1 MHCSCT
7 NSGNVSNS
15 AHAQVASEQRSE
27 VSLHLPCFAL
37 FCVCA
42 MAAAAVF
49 EGFYRH
55 ALSLEP
61 VENQSTAPA
70 SLRRYADRLAEEA
83 SRFNVAQPLFFCA
96 SLPSGAEAAWAT
108 VSLEPPATSPE
119 FSLLQYWIEFKCRP
133 DGDKWRVI
141 LCNLFYRLRSILSNA
156 RPVADND
163 DDEQWEEQD
172 EEEAAEDATTKEPW
186 KWYPLHCSSALAR
199 ALSQAGH
206 STTTILRLLTDTFR
220 FGSPASKTYARE
232 CDAVATLVQLAHG
245 PFASSAIRALSYLVY
260 NFRPGT

>member
-1 MHCSCT
+1 M
-7 NSGNVSNS
+7 
-15 AHAQVASEQRSE
+15 RSE

-42 MAAAAVF
+42 MAAVAVF

-70 SLRRYADRLAEEA
+70 SLRRCADRLADEA

-96 SLPSGAEAAWAT
+96 SLPSAAEAAWAT
-108 VSLEPPATSPE
+108 VSLVTPATSLE

-133 DGDKWRVI
+133 NGDKWRAF

-156 RPVADND
+156 RPVADDD

-186 KWYPLHCSSALAR
+186 KWDPLQCSYALAR

-220 FGSPASKTYARE
+220 FGSPASKTNARK
-232 CDAVATLVQLAHG
+232 CDAVATLLQLVHG